1 MKMFCISDDIDIATG
16 LKLSGIKSVILES
29 QEDINNEIDKIL
41 KDSTIG
47 VLIVTEKIYNIAKQ
61 EIDYIK
67 NNKKL
72 PLIVKI

>member
-29 QEDINNEIDKIL
+29 QDDINNEIDKVL

-47 VLIVTEKIYNIAKQ
+47 VLIITDKIYNIAKQ

-72 PLIVKI
+72 PLVVNI

>member
-29 QEDINNEIDKIL
+29 QDDINNEIDKVL
-41 KDSTIG
+41 KDTTIG

-67 NNKKL
+67 SNKKL

>member
-1 MKMFCISDDIDIATG
+1 MRMFCISDDIDIATG

-29 QEDINNEIDKIL
+29 QDDINNEIDKVL

>member
-1 MKMFCISDDIDIATG
+1 MRMFCISDDIDISTG

-29 QEDINNEIDKIL
+29 QDDINNEIDKVL